1 VTLNRLRAS
10 PPTYKALPEI
20 PPEVKAQDA
29 LARLARSSGGMAFEL
44 RAVDRAGSIWQKIAD
59 DLRNQSLVIYKTSGE
74 NGGWRKLDVSLKQGG
89 TLRAPEG
96 VFIDAGGAAE
106 ERQ

>member
-1 VTLNRLRAS
+1 MPDIS
-10 PPTYKALPEI
+10 SD
-20 PPEVKAQDA
+20 VKAQDA
-29 LARLARSSGGMAFEL
+29 LARLARSSGGMAFEI

-74 NGGWRKLDVSLKQGG
+74 SGGWRKLDVSLKQGG
-89 TLRAPEG
+89 SLRAPEG
-96 VFIDAGGAAE
+96 VFIDAGGTAE